1 MYEVLREA
9 CVWITLKDTERL
21 AAKLWTPVTK
31 IGKENEKFPA
41 ILGKIT
47 HKRELQQPLNTTNKT
62 GLYDLKH
69 CTGKCAHRTE
79 FRHKSLVIFIRQNDN
94 VYD

>member
-1 MYEVLREA
+1 MYEVHREA

-47 HKRELQQPLNTTNKT
+47 HKRELQP
-62 GLYDLKH
+62 YD
-69 CTGKCAHRTE
+69 
-79 FRHKSLVIFIRQNDN
+79 Q
-94 VYD
+94 